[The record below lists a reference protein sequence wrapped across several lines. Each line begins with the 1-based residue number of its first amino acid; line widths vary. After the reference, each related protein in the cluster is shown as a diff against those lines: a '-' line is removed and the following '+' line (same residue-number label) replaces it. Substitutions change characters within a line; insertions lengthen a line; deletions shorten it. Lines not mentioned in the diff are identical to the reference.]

1 MLTCNSGRG
10 WQVSIGR
17 GRRERKKEREK
28 HANFDHNASDII
40 LPTQKFEAGRGSI
53 LYNNNNNNNQ
63 ELPPLDVSSPPL
75 ASLPPPSLPPPLTS
89 GSFFSDPRGNLAK
102 SRSRW
107 LTCPC
112 PWRTQ
117 VSVAYNRLLTFSFC
131 TFSRG
136 KTRKPNRWHAR
147 CSSRVESEKRQ
158 KASAYLGR
166 SRHQLSVCTRH
177 PGRRVSQSR
186 GRPPQKQPTVTD
198 EASQGAAAPES
209 HMARATRDRHRLAFT
224 FRRPLRD
231 AAPWRAVQRC
241 AVPCCLAA
249 AAGCAAMD
257 ATVESSSRS
266 EELFVP
272 C

>member
-1 MLTCNSGRG
+1 M
-10 WQVSIGR
+10 
-17 GRRERKKEREK
+17 
-28 HANFDHNASDII
+28 
-40 LPTQKFEAGRGSI
+40 
-53 LYNNNNNNNQ
+53 
-63 ELPPLDVSSPPL
+63 
-75 ASLPPPSLPPPLTS
+75 
-89 GSFFSDPRGNLAK
+89 
-102 SRSRW
+102 
-107 LTCPC
+107 
-112 PWRTQ
+112 
-117 VSVAYNRLLTFSFC
+117 
-131 TFSRG
+131 
-136 KTRKPNRWHAR
+136 
-147 CSSRVESEKRQ
+147 ESEKRQ

-257 ATVESSSRS
+257 ATMESSARSEELQGAVLCRRARRLEGGRDKGWRSSSSRS
-266 EELFVP
+266 LP
-272 C
+272 IHSQQ